1 MFKRV
6 QLTLKNIYIYLHN
19 FFFIITT
26 KNLNKNSKKC
36 EKNV

>member
-6 QLTLKNIYIYLHN
+6 QLTLKNIYIYLH